1 MNLDWLMR
9 NPLSVQN
16 KSTLSLGSVTTA
28 IRLLGKF
35 ISDFSKLSIVKMA
48 FTSVDDFQT
57 ALNACVSVRDWET
70 LTESIQI
77 PEVMVPMAFARLTE
91 LTLEEIEVSFII
103 IGLLAPFTPYN
114 IVSLL

>member
-1 MNLDWLMR
+1 MAHENLLT
-9 NPLSVQN
+9 VQN
-16 KSTLSLGSVTTA
+16 KSVNFNESVTIA

-35 ISDFSKLSIVKMA
+35 ISDFSKLLIMKMA

-77 PEVMVPMAFARLTE
+77 PEVMVPMAYARLTE

>member
-1 MNLDWLMR
+1 
-9 NPLSVQN
+9 
-16 KSTLSLGSVTTA
+16 
-28 IRLLGKF
+28 
-35 ISDFSKLSIVKMA
+35 MA
-48 FTSVDDFQT
+48 FVTDVIDLQA
-57 ALNACVSVRDWET
+57 ALSACLSVRDWET

-77 PEVMVPMAFARLTE
+77 PEVMVPMAYARLTE